1 VQGVIRNRL
10 AAFLGLVLLGSVA
23 CSETTPTGVDETLL
37 PDEPVTVEVRLP
49 WSAWGSDLAVFGGF
63 GTTDELGLGIVAH
76 AYGDSLEAHTLVTLQ
91 NVPTSATVRDTT
103 GTQRTDTLLQVL
115 GGRLIAVMDTVGSA
129 ADGPVSLE
137 IGMLGQAWDPPT
149 ATWELAVDS
158 LDHEEPWQEP
168 GGGPVSN
175 EVTAVWERAQGD
187 SAVFELD
194 SAQAATWSD
203 TSSVNQGAR
212 LVSLTEGVRL
222 KVTNVLLQV
231 DTRPSSN
238 PDTTVVLVAN
248 RVQMTFVYTPSAP
261 APDDELRAG
270 GTPSWR
276 SVFDVTVP
284 GSLSEPPELCAAV
297 KCPLAITAGQVNYAA
312 LVLRTKRTTPSFAP
326 TDTVNLDVRPVFDRS
341 TLPKSPLGS
350 SVLTTSIGKR
360 FAAELFTDQAGTE
373 VEIPITPFVRS
384 LLSPD
389 TTAALP
395 PPHTLALLS
404 TFEPVS
410 IAFASFYGPA
420 TPDGPVLKLVIT
432 AGRSVELP

>member
-1 VQGVIRNRL
+1 MIRNRT
-10 AAFLGLVLLGSVA
+10 AAFLGLVVLGSAA
-23 CSETTPTGVDETLL
+23 CKEVSPTGVDQTLL

-49 WSAWGSDLAVFGGF
+49 WSEWGSNLAVFGGF

-76 AYGDSLEAHTLVTLQ
+76 AYGDSLEAHTLLTLQ

-115 GGRLIAVMDTVGSA
+115 GGRIIAVVDTVGSA

-137 IGMLGQAWDPPT
+137 IGMFGQTWDPPT
-149 ATWELAVDS
+149 ATWDLAVDS
-158 LDHEEPWQEP
+158 LGHEEPWEEP
-168 GGGPVSN
+168 GAGPVFN
-175 EVTAVWERAQGD
+175 AVTTVWERSQGD
-187 SAVFELD
+187 SAVFQLD
-194 SAQAATWSD
+194 SAQVAAWSD
-203 TSSVNQGAR
+203 TTSANQGTR
-212 LVSLTEGVRL
+212 LVALTGGVRL
-222 KVTNVLLQV
+222 QVRNVLLQV
-231 DTRPSSN
+231 DARPSSN

-248 RVQMTFVYTPSAP
+248 RLQMTFVYTPSAP

-284 GSLSEPPELCAAV
+284 QSLSEPKLCAAV
-297 KCPLAITAGQVNYAA
+297 TCPLELTAQRVNYAS
-312 LVLRTKRTTPSFAP
+312 LVLRTRRTTPSFAP

-341 TLPKSPLGS
+341 TLPKSPLGTS
-350 SVLTTSIGKR
+350 LLTTSIGKR
-360 FAAELFTDQAGTE
+360 FAADLFTDEADSE
-373 VEIPITPFVRS
+373 IEIPITQFVRS

-420 TPDGPVLKLVIT
+420 TLDAPVLKLVIT